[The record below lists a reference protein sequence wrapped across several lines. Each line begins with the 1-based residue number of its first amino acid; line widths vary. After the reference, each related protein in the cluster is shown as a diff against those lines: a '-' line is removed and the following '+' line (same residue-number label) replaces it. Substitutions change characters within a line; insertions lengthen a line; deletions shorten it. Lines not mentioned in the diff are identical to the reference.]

1 MQNLYLFRFFKK
13 KKIQFFLLFQGD
25 KGDAGTSGVDG
36 DLGEKGEKVSKDLA
50 FHHS

>member
-1 MQNLYLFRFFKK
+1 MQNLYLFRFFK